1 MAYIKTNIE
10 GTYNVL
16 EAARAYQTE
25 QVVITSTSE
34 TYGSAQYVPI
44 DENHPKVGQSPYS
57 ATKIAADQLAYSY
70 FASFDLPVKIVRPL
84 IHMDL
89 DSPLEQLFQIL
100 SRKLYLIRR

>member
-1 MAYIKTNIE
+1 MEFHCIFLPMAYIKTNIE

-57 ATKIAADQLAYSY
+57 ATKIVA
-70 FASFDLPVKIVRPL
+70 RPISL
-84 IHMDL
+84 L
-89 DSPLEQLFQIL
+89 LLCLFLTYQ
-100 SRKLYLIRR
+100 